1 MATPVHT
8 PRINNNDDQV
18 KLIALEIAVGDQIE
32 RGQVLGQV
40 ETDKAVVD
48 LEADRGGFVLAVQ
61 AEVEQMV
68 EVGSVL
74 IWLGET
80 ADEAVPE
87 ARSFHLPVDGG
98 HRVSTATAGARI
110 LLQRHGLSTDQVP
123 ASGPRLQ
130 AADVEAFLARG
141 GGNRRTPQKATPI
154 AEPEPEV
161 AGQRRPL
168 TPEQRGMLQTVSW
181 SQQFAVPGYLELEYD
196 PEPWERH
203 AAKFADQHRLML
215 SPLLTLMAH
224 RLVDVAGEHPE
235 INATIVGE
243 ERLEYDR
250 VNLGFTVQ
258 AGEVLYLAVLREADG
273 LDEKAFLNGLGEL
286 QRRAAGH
293 KLSATE
299 TQGATIS
306 FSCMARWKVNR
317 HVPVLP
323 PHTAMIIAHAAG
335 ADGRA
340 VLGASYDH
348 RVLNGFQVIRALRKL
363 SKPGNTEH

>member
-8 PRINNNDDQV
+8 PRINNNDDHV
-18 KLIALEIAVGDQIE
+18 KLIALEVAVGEQIE
-32 RGQVLGQV
+32 RGKVLGQV

-48 LEADRGGFVLAVQ
+48 IEADRSGIVLAIL
-61 AEVEQMV
+61 AETDQMV
-68 EVGSVL
+68 EVGSIL
-74 IWLGET
+74 LWLGET

-87 ARSFHLPVDGG
+87 ARASQVPATDVP
-98 HRVSTATAGARI
+98 RVSTATAGAQI
-110 LLQRHGLSTDQVP
+110 LLQRHGLSTEQVP
-123 ASGPRLQ
+123 ATGDRLQ
-130 AADVEAFLARG
+130 AADVEAFIARG
-141 GGNRRTPQKATPI
+141 GGRRIARESTPI
-154 AEPEPEV
+154 AEPEPTISGE
-161 AGQRRPL
+161 RRAL

-203 AAKFADQHRLML
+203 AAAFADRHRLML

-224 RLVDVAGEHPE
+224 RLVRIASEHPE

-243 ERLEYDR
+243 SRLEYDR

-258 AGEVLYLAVLREADG
+258 AGEVLYLAVLREADE
-273 LDEKAFLNGLGEL
+273 LDDKAFLNGLGEL

-306 FSCMARWKVNR
+306 FSSMARWKVNR

-363 SKPGNTEH
+363 SKPGDTDI